1 MNAITMTVP
10 QARTTSVAER
20 VSAASLLG
28 FVAALQV
35 SIVLAQFLL
44 AIMLVSWVAS
54 HVLGRSRLSAP
65 PFFALLLAY
74 CALTLV
80 ASAFSLDPAESL
92 RDSKQLLLFAIV
104 PAVYDIARG
113 PRASTVADVIIST
126 GAAVAIIGVLQYT
139 VLHYDNLGQ
148 RPQGTLGHY
157 MTYSGLLMLVI
168 CVAAARLVFGSRDRI
183 WPALVMPALVV
194 ALSLTFTRNAWIGAC
209 AAVGLL
215 FVMKDFRLTAL
226 LPVIVAALFVMAPQ
240 GLMSRLTS
248 TVDAQDPAN
257 QDRFAMIEI
266 GALMIR
272 DHPLTG
278 VGPNMVPR
286 VYDQYRPEYA
296 VNQTNPH
303 LHNVPLQIAAER
315 GVPALTVWLGFIAVV
330 ARALFRLFR
339 RWSPTLATDARQS
352 TVPAIRPSGSERV
365 LAAAALAS
373 LAAMLAAGLFE
384 YNFGDSEFLMLLLVL
399 ITLPFAAERPVDA
412 AADRA

>member
-1 MNAITMTVP
+1 
-10 QARTTSVAER
+10 
-20 VSAASLLG
+20 
-28 FVAALQV
+28 
-35 SIVLAQFLL
+35 
-44 AIMLVSWVAS
+44 
-54 HVLGRSRLSAP
+54 
-65 PFFALLLAY
+65 
-74 CALTLV
+74 
-80 ASAFSLDPAESL
+80 
-92 RDSKQLLLFAIV
+92 
-104 PAVYDIARG
+104 
-113 PRASTVADVIIST
+113 
-126 GAAVAIIGVLQYT
+126 VLQYT

-226 LPVIVAALFVMAPQ
+226 LPVIVAALFVTAPQ

-248 TVDAQDPAN
+248 TFDAQDPAN

-315 GVPALTVWLGFIAVV
+315 GVPALMVWLGFIAVV
-330 ARALFRLFR
+330 ARALFRLLR
-339 RWSPTLATDARQS
+339 KWSPPALAADPPRGTRAAPQ
-352 TVPAIRPSGSERV
+352 SGSERV

-384 YNFGDSEFLMLLLVL
+384 YNFGDSEFLMLFLVL
-399 ITLPFAAERPVDA
+399 MTLPFAAARPADA

>member
-20 VSAASLLG
+20 LSAASLLG

-44 AIMLVSWVAS
+44 AVMLVSWVAS
-54 HVLGRSRLSAP
+54 HILGRSRLSAP
-65 PFFALLLAY
+65 PFFALLVAY
-74 CALTLV
+74 CALSLV
-80 ASAFSLDPAESL
+80 ASAFSIDPIESF

-113 PRASTVADVIIST
+113 PRASTVADVIISV

-226 LPVIVAALFVMAPQ
+226 LPVIVAALFVIAPQ

-248 TVDAQDPAN
+248 TFDAQDPAN

-339 RWSPTLATDARQS
+339 RWSPGLATDARQS
-352 TVPAIRPSGSERV
+352 SVPASRPSGPERV
-365 LAAAALAS
+365 HAAAALAS

>member
-20 VSAASLLG
+20 LSAASLLG

-44 AIMLVSWVAS
+44 AVMLVSWVAS

-80 ASAFSLDPAESL
+80 ASAFSIDPIESF

-113 PRASTVADVIIST
+113 PRASTVADVIISV

-248 TVDAQDPAN
+248 TFDAQDPAN
-257 QDRFAMIEI
+257 QDRLAMIEI
-266 GALMIR
+266 GARMIR

-339 RWSPTLATDARQS
+339 RWSPGLTTDARRS
-352 TVPAIRPSGSERV
+352 SVPASRPSGSERV